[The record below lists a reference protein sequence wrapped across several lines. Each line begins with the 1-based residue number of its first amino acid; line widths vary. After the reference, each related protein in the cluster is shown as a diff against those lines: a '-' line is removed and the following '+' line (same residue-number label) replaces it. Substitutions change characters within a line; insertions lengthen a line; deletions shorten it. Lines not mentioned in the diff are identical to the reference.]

1 MLKRLANIELAHLS
15 LLRQAVQSEA
25 PWALILEDDALA
37 IDTHETADAL
47 ARFLAQYTGE
57 FQPKYVNVSESFSAN
72 TLGIR
77 GLGKQ
82 VGVWAESVSL
92 QSMEKPVTNTVCAI
106 LYSRAFMLAVVDE
119 FDSIPLKPV
128 IPIDWKLNVAI
139 MNLVEKGELLP
150 GDCWQVDPAPF
161 VQGSMHLG

>member
-15 LLRQAVQSEA
+15 LLQQALVSEA

-37 IDTHETADAL
+37 IDPHETADAL

-57 FQPKYVNVSESFSAN
+57 SQPKYVNVSESFSAN
-72 TLGIR
+72 TLGIQ

-82 VGVWAESVSL
+82 VGVWAEGAPL
-92 QSMEKPVTNTVCAI
+92 ESMAKPVTNTVCAI

-119 FDSIPLKPV
+119 FEAIPLKPV

-139 MNLVEKGELLP
+139 MNLFEKGELSS

-161 VQGSMHLG
+161 VQGSMHRW